1 MNTGYWAC
9 VQDVCLY
16 PTQEYGG
23 KSQNI
28 DGEWRGRTGRLI
40 STNPGEGFT
49 IHRIRDVEYAM
60 REVCGS
66 GARREGPDKNLQ
78 VGYQSTVVVRIDWDN
93 C

>member
-1 MNTGYWAC
+1 MNGGEELEDSS
-9 VQDVCLY
+9 VQ
-16 PTQEYGG
+16 TQE
-23 KSQNI
+23 K
-28 DGEWRGRTGRLI
+28 
-40 STNPGEGFT
+40 GFT

-78 VGYQSTVVVRIDWDN
+78 VGYQSTIVVRIGWDN